1 MAVNSITE
9 FRTNFFGIRPNR
21 FIVRGTYPPGV
32 GGSSD
37 KFDVYVKAADL
48 PTSTIGPIPVTWQG
62 RIVKFSGERVYTDWA
77 ISVYDSSNN
86 VDSLRVNLEKWIEA
100 MDGRNTH
107 QINYD
112 LTSTW
117 SVSYNDMSKAI
128 SDGSFSNTI
137 HLMHCFPVEIGP
149 VQLNYDLSDT
159 FSEFTVVLA
168 YDFWT
173 PDSPA
178 SSAVPRSDN
187 PESPNRTGTI
197 PGGVVASN
205 FNFNNSTTNTSNS
218 SNASA

>member
-1 MAVNSITE
+1 MAVNTITD

-21 FIVRGTYPPGV
+21 FKVRGTYPVG

-37 KFDVYVKAADL
+37 KFDVYIKAADL

-77 ISVYDSSNN
+77 ISVYDSSI
-86 VDSLRVNLEKWIEA
+86 DSHSLRVNLERWIEE
-100 MDGRNTH
+100 MDGRNSH
-107 QINYD
+107 KINYN

-117 SVSYNDMSKAI
+117 SVEYNDMSNAI
-128 SDGSFSNTI
+128 GDGSFNNTI
-137 HLMHCFPVEIGP
+137 YLINCFPVEIGP

-168 YDFWT
+168 YDYWT
-173 PDSPA
+173 PNDPGNRTSSPVIGSDSPE
-178 SSAVPRSDN
+178 N
-187 PESPNRTGTI
+187 INGGGII
-197 PGGVVASN
+197 PGAVVAS
-205 FNFNNSTTNTSNS
+205 NFNNSTTNTSNS

>member
-1 MAVNSITE
+1 MAVNSITD

-21 FIVRGTYPPGV
+21 FKVTGTYPAGV

-37 KFDVYVKAADL
+37 KFDVYIKAADL

-77 ISVYDSSNN
+77 ISVYDSSIDNH
-86 VDSLRVNLEKWIEA
+86 SLRVNLEKWIEA
-100 MDGRNTH
+100 MDGRNSH
-107 QINYD
+107 KINYD

-117 SVSYNDMSKAI
+117 SVEYNDMSNAI
-128 SDGSFSNTI
+128 GDGSFKNTI
-137 HLMHCFPVEIGP
+137 YLINCFPVEIGP

-173 PDSPA
+173 PNDPA
-178 SSAVPRSDN
+178 SSTSSAG
-187 PESPNRTGTI
+187 GTW
-197 PGGVVASN
+197 
-205 FNFNNSTTNTSNS
+205 
-218 SNASA
+218 